1 MTHVPYGRLTD
12 PSPELQSA
20 VNKLNKMFKTINKNS
35 LKFKKNIV
43 KRYFRRFQNVVT
55 IPEDILTAFIKQR
68 IFI

>member
-1 MTHVPYGRLTD
+1 MTHVPYGGLPD

-43 KRYFRRFQNVVT
+43 KRHFRRFQNVVT
-55 IPEDILTAFIKQR
+55 IPEDILTEFIKQR

>member
-12 PSPELQSA
+12 PSPELQST

>member
-1 MTHVPYGRLTD
+1 MTHVPYGGLTD

-68 IFI
+68 IFL